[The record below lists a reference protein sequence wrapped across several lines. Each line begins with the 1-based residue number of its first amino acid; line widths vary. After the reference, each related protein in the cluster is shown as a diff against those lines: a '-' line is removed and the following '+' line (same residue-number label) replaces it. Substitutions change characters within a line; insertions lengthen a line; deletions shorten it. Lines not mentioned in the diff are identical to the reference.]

1 MTDLLEKVLEA
12 HGGLDNWRRVN
23 TVDFRL
29 TLRGAALEVKQQ
41 LNGLRDV
48 SVKVDA
54 RRPRTLITP
63 FPAPGSRGVF
73 DADRVTIE
81 SDAGAT
87 TSEFAEARKAFEGH
101 ERQTPWTDKHFL
113 YFIGYALN
121 NYMTMPFL
129 LTKDGVRSEEIAP
142 HEEHGET
149 WRVLKVTFPSSIPVH
164 CPEQKFYFNDAG
176 HLVRNDYAPEVTRG
190 SAAHYTFDHRNF
202 DGFIFPTFRR
212 VVFRE
217 PDGRTR
223 LTGPSIFRL
232 DIASVVLS

>member
-1 MTDLLEKVLEA
+1 MKDLLEKVLEA

-41 LNGLRDV
+41 PNGLRDV

-63 FPAPGSRGVF
+63 FPVPGSRGVF
-73 DADRVTIE
+73 DRASVTIE
-81 SDAGAT
+81 SDAGVKS
-87 TSEFAEARKAFEGH
+87 SEFAEARKEFDGH

-129 LTKDGVRSEEIAP
+129 LTKDGVRSEEITP

-149 WRVLKVTFPSSIPVH
+149 WRVLKVTFPSSISVH
-164 CPEQKFYFNDAG
+164 CPEQKFYFNDSG